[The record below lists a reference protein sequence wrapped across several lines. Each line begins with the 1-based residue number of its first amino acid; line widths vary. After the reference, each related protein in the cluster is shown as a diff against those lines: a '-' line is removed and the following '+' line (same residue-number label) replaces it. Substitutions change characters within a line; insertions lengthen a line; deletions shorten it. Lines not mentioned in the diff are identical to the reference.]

1 MVLGSEASDTS
12 HQRGLMEKGMK
23 GNMDV
28 VQLLL
33 KYGAKIDMRDKDGIT
48 PLMYVTRIDMFRGL
62 FLYHDVVIF
71 HI

>member
-48 PLMYVTRIDMFRGL
+48 PLMYVINED
-62 FLYHDVVIF
+62 
-71 HI
+71 